1 MKGTCCNL
9 DKIARSGALLKGL
22 PFLPSK
28 KEERELFIKHI
39 VILGDSV
46 AYGYGTRG
54 GIAKHLKEAFP
65 GTTVTN
71 LGINGLTSH
80 GLIGRLQENRWDSVL
95 RSADMVL
102 LNIGGNDL
110 LRGFR
115 THGAKGLIRQ
125 FAVMKRIYRKNL
137 LAIYRHIRELNEEAI
152 IVQNNLYNS
161 MKKNVQYFGFTDLLL
176 RTWNRAIG
184 EEGVIISR
192 TDPMNKKEGIW
203 LDDVHPN
210 EEGYKLMHELLMQ
223 TLEGTGLRVKGHEG
237 PAQAEH

>member
-9 DKIARSGALLKGL
+9 GKFARSGALLKGSQ
-22 PFLPSK
+22 FFTSK
-28 KEERELFIKHI
+28 IVERELFIKHI

-80 GLIGRLQENRWDSVL
+80 GLVDRLQEARWDHML
-95 RSADMVL
+95 QTADMVL

-110 LRGFR
+110 LRGFNA
-115 THGAKGLIRQ
+115 HGAKGLVRQ
-125 FAVMKRIYRKNL
+125 FSVMKRVYRKNL
-137 LAIYRHIRELNEEAI
+137 LAIYRHIRELNEDAI

-161 MKKNVQYFGFTDLLL
+161 MKKNVQYFGFTDFLL

-184 EEGVIISR
+184 EKGVIISR
-192 TDPMNKKEGIW
+192 TDSMNKKEGIW
-203 LDDVHPN
+203 LDDIHPN

-223 TLEGTGLRVKGHEG
+223 TLETTGLRVKGQEEA
-237 PAQAEH
+237 AQAEQ